1 MHEFPATGFVFLV
14 NCYLRKTLSLNI
26 NFTSLF
32 QSCFFFLLV
41 DMKTLQRKTFD
52 HRRMRKI
59 RNRWQLFVT
68 LHNNPSLREHRRSE
82 LFVERSAFA
91 AFGIM
96 VQRGV
101 VQFSD
106 TTIDKERDGK
116 FDTNL

>member
-1 MHEFPATGFVFLV
+1 
-14 NCYLRKTLSLNI
+14 
-26 NFTSLF
+26 
-32 QSCFFFLLV
+32 
-41 DMKTLQRKTFD
+41 MKTLQRKSID
-52 HRRMRKI
+52 YRRVRKI
-59 RNRWQLFVT
+59 RNRWNLFVT

-106 TTIDKERDGK
+106 TTIERERDEK
-116 FDTNL
+116 FDTNLKVKGLKEEFVTKDSSIDVLVHLLRINN